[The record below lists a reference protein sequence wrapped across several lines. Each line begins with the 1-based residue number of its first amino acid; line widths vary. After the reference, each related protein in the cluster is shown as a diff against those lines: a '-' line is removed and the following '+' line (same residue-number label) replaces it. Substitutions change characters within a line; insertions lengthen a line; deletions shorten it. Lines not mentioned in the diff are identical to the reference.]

1 MADRVTS
8 SPVRPVLVV
17 DPAPQAAP
25 AAAPEQTRAEVPF
38 APRSSPAPRS
48 HSTTPSSDK
57 STSVNAV
64 ILGLAAVPAAL
75 VAFIPSS
82 ADAQANLSLT
92 HAPGTGVSTESL
104 ARAEL
109 FAARSEDPRVTE
121 LVQKINTLVTNN
133 HGGNARAAFDAYA
146 GADGQV
152 SRSELS
158 TLLSDAGIGN
168 FVTRGAWVSGIME
181 RVDTNGSNSIS
192 WSEFQAVM
200 RSGGPANA

>member
-17 DPAPQAAP
+17 DPAPTAGPAAP
-25 AAAPEQTRAEVPF
+25 PEKAQGEVPF
-38 APRSSPAPRS
+38 APRSSAAPRA

-57 STSVNAV
+57 STAVNAV
-64 ILGLAAVPAAL
+64 ILGLAAVPAAI
-75 VAFIPSS
+75 VAFVPSA
-82 ADAQANLSLT
+82 ADAQANVSLT
-92 HAPGTGVSTESL
+92 HAPGTGVSTESI
-104 ARAEL
+104 AREQL

-121 LVQKINTLVTNN
+121 LVHKINTLVTNN

-158 TLLSDAGIGN
+158 RLLGDAGVGN

>member
-17 DPAPQAAP
+17 DPAPPTGP
-25 AAAPEQTRAEVPF
+25 AAAPAKTPGEVPL

-57 STSVNAV
+57 STAVNAV
-64 ILGLAAVPAAL
+64 ILGLATVPAAL

-82 ADAQANLSLT
+82 ADAQANLNVT
-92 HAPGTGVSTESL
+92 HAPGTGVSTESI

-109 FAARSEDPRVTE
+109 FAARAEDPRVTE

-146 GADGQV
+146 GDDGQV

-158 TLLSDAGIGN
+158 DLLSDAGIGN
-168 FVTRGAWVSGIME
+168 FVTRGAWVSGIIE

-200 RSGGPANA
+200 RSGGPANV